1 MKEEK
6 SSVTYNGELIY
17 KVENTIDK
25 NKMVSKGESI
35 IVALSGGPDSMCLL
49 HALYSLKEKYNI
61 KLYAAHVNHMIRGEE
76 SDEDERVCR
85 EFCDKL
91 GVELFCL
98 GIDVERLAKE
108 RGISTEMAG
117 RDERYKFFETVM
129 EKVNGHKIAVAHNV
143 NDQAETILM
152 HMMRGTGIEGLT
164 GIRAVRDGIFI
175 RPIINITRKE
185 IEEYCNVNK
194 LPVRIDKTNLQP
206 IYARNKVRLEM
217 IPYIE
222 KNFNTDIVSS
232 LNRMSELLRRD
243 EEYLQESAV
252 KVFQRYCYI
261 RQEKVIIYKDA
272 FEYHQAIVSR
282 VVRKSILQLKGNIN
296 NIQSIHI
303 ENIISLQKNDTGKTT
318 IIPGDIIVS
327 NEYGD
332 LVLKK
337 HITKEKNKE
346 IYFNLKKGKNI
357 IDELGINIYIR
368 DVYNIKKINLRGKSN
383 SKYFDINGVKN
394 ITLRCRK
401 EGDRF
406 IPLGLG
412 GSKKLKDIFID
423 LKVPREKRDT
433 VPLLC
438 FDDNISWI
446 IGYRVSDKYKV
457 NNNTNNI
464 IEVSVERQESHE

>member
-49 HALYSLKEKYNI
+49 HILYSLKEKYNI

-98 GIDVERLAKE
+98 RIDVERLAKE

-272 FEYHQAIVSR
+272 FEYHEAIVSR
-282 VVRKSILQLKGNIN
+282 VVRKAILQLKGNIN

-368 DVYNIKKINLRGKSN
+368 DVYNIKKINLRGKSD
-383 SKYFDINGVKN
+383 SKYFDIDGVKN

-457 NNNTNNI
+457 SNNTNNI
-464 IEVSVERQESHE
+464 IEVSVERQEGHE

>member
-1 MKEEK
+1 
-6 SSVTYNGELIY
+6 
-17 KVENTIDK
+17 
-25 NKMVSKGESI
+25 
-35 IVALSGGPDSMCLL
+35 
-49 HALYSLKEKYNI
+49 
-61 KLYAAHVNHMIRGEE
+61 
-76 SDEDERVCR
+76 
-85 EFCDKL
+85 
-91 GVELFCL
+91 
-98 GIDVERLAKE
+98 
-108 RGISTEMAG
+108 
-117 RDERYKFFETVM
+117 
-129 EKVNGHKIAVAHNV
+129 
-143 NDQAETILM
+143 
-152 HMMRGTGIEGLT
+152 
-164 GIRAVRDGIFI
+164 
-175 RPIINITRKE
+175 
-185 IEEYCNVNK
+185 
-194 LPVRIDKTNLQP
+194 
-206 IYARNKVRLEM
+206 
-217 IPYIE
+217 
-222 KNFNTDIVSS
+222 
-232 LNRMSELLRRD
+232 MSELLRRD
-243 EEYLQESAV
+243 EEYLQESAA

-282 VVRKSILQLKGNIN
+282 IVRKAILQLKGDIN

-368 DVYNIKKINLRGKSN
+368 DVYNIKKINLRGKSD
-383 SKYFDINGVKN
+383 SKYFDIDGVKN

-457 NNNTNNI
+457 SNNTNNI
-464 IEVSVERQESHE
+464 IEVSVERQEGHE